1 MLDGFTAGTS
11 EGGLN
16 SWRCRRRRCRWR
28 REPARNKRG
37 AERTGRLAWQTGRN
51 NDEWIDTLA
60 CTCAPSFQCSP
71 ERTRRGTEKE
81 TAVKNSS
88 RAEQT
93 RADYVRSTFLSTRA
107 TIAGPL
113 GGQHR
118 ASPGP
123 WSGEVGTYRSSRPS
137 HLPRPPSPPKKPRTL
152 EEPGRFVIVFP
163 RRVVLPKL
171 DCFSS

>member
-1 MLDGFTAGTS
+1 M
-11 EGGLN
+11 
-16 SWRCRRRRCRWR
+16 
-28 REPARNKRG
+28 
-37 AERTGRLAWQTGRN
+37 
-51 NDEWIDTLA
+51 
-60 CTCAPSFQCSP
+60 
-71 ERTRRGTEKE
+71 
-81 TAVKNSS
+81 KNGS

-118 ASPGP
+118 TSSGP

-137 HLPRPPSPPKKPRTL
+137 HLPRPPGPPKKPRTL